1 MDGCYIE
8 LVFRY
13 WTEYSKIVR
22 GRERPPR
29 KKRREGKALV
39 SVLTTQ
45 NDKDI
50 EVAKLSSVKRSGLET
65 GEVDFVY
72 SRQTFSEGIA

>member
-8 LVFRY
+8 FVFCYRA
-13 WTEYSKIVR
+13 EYSRTVR

-29 KKRREGKALV
+29 KKKREEKALV
-39 SVLTTQ
+39 STLTTQ
-45 NDKDI
+45 NDEDI
-50 EVAKLSSVKRSGLET
+50 EVAKLSSVKRSGLER

-72 SRQTFSEGIA
+72 SR